1 MIWYDDLYVGESI
14 VHKTRKIKW
23 KILHNAGQIHIYV
36 IALASCPENLLDII
50 PAQELMQKGYPQKE
64 LYVVGLAKGYDEA
77 VEVAASIVD
86 EVYQNTGG
94 FAVRPYL
101 EEKRRRKKEG

>member
-1 MIWYDDLYVGESI
+1 
-14 VHKTRKIKW
+14 
-23 KILHNAGQIHIYV
+23 
-36 IALASCPENLLDII
+36 
-50 PAQELMQKGYPQKE
+50 MQKGYPKKE

-101 EEKRRRKKEG
+101 EEKRRRGKRGMTVILFLFKINRHHPACFAGHCTYSACSAFCSYRSGIRSKVLFLKIRRCG